1 MKFARTI
8 SVSKTGRP
16 RFSYQLSQASLW
28 QVMESRIQ
36 CTCVAPEHSL
46 PLWQSHPHVEEVA
59 LVILLRCWTSTTT
72 PSDSLLPPEVPRLT
86 PSGDNSPYFT
96 RHKLEPPPPS
106 PPASRCAL
114 QTQQKNHRPHP
125 ELLNHRLQFLK
136 GPQRLSH
143 SHTWGLL
150 V

>member
-1 MKFARTI
+1 MKYARTI

-16 RFSYQLSQASLW
+16 RSSYQLSQASLW

-72 PSDSLLPPEVPRLT
+72 PSDSLLPPEVPGLT
-86 PSGDNSPYFT
+86 PSGDNSSYFT

-106 PPASRCAL
+106 PPASRFKVCSADPAEEP
-114 QTQQKNHRPHP
+114 QATSRAAEP
-125 ELLNHRLQFLK
+125 EAPVSQ
-136 GPQRLSH
+136 GSPE
-143 SHTWGLL
+143 T
-150 V
+150 